1 MHCRV
6 PQNRTATVTGGSK
19 KMEYRLLLA
28 ATSVAVSLFTS
39 SASSAEGVDAAAQAA
54 AKPDLAKA
62 QQIVAQVCAACH
74 GADGNSVSPANP
86 SVAGQHADYI
96 TLQLMHFQSG
106 IRANAVMQA
115 MAAKLTPE
123 EMRAL
128 GIFFA
133 QQKAKPSAAKDR
145 ELVAAGQKI
154 FRGGNASSGLPACAA
169 CHSPDG
175 VGIPKRYPR
184 VAGQYADYTLS
195 QLKAFKAGERGADK
209 DGKDVNGKVMAQ
221 IASRMSE
228 REMQAVAEFASGLR

>member
-1 MHCRV
+1 
-6 PQNRTATVTGGSK
+6 VTGSK
-19 KMEYRLLLA
+19 KKMKYRLLIA
-28 ATSVAVSLFTS
+28 ATSVALGLFTS
-39 SASSAEGVDAAAQAA
+39 LASFAAGAEGVVQSPAPR
-54 AKPDLAKA
+54 PDLAKA
-62 QQIVAQVCAACH
+62 KQIVDQLCAACH

-86 SVAGQHADYI
+86 SIAGQHAEYI

-115 MAAKLTPE
+115 MVAKLTPE
-123 EMRAL
+123 DMQAL
-128 GIFFA
+128 GAFFA
-133 QQKAKPSAAKDR
+133 QQKTKPSTAKDR

-175 VGIPKRYPR
+175 AGIPKRYPR
-184 VAGQYADYTLS
+184 VGGQYADYTLA

-209 DGKDVNGKVMAQ
+209 EGKDINGKVMAE

-228 REMQAVAEFASGLR
+228 REMQAVAEFTSGLH